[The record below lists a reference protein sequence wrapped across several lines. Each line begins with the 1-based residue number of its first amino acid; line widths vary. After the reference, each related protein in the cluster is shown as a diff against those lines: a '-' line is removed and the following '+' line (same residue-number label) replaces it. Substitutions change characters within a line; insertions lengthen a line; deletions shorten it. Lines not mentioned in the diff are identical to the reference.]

1 MDKINSLNWM
11 IGDKNVNNAKRMS
24 EYRVKVNMDAKIA
37 LYINARSE
45 EEAIASAEEI
55 MYNHLEY
62 SDVLRPSVPDGATW
76 LDIDEVHCAASSA
89 IEME

>member
-1 MDKINSLNWM
+1 M
-11 IGDKNVNNAKRMS
+11 NNAKRMS
-24 EYRVKVNMDAKIA
+24 EYRVKVNVDVKIA

-45 EEAIASAEEI
+45 EEAIAQAEEI

-62 SDVLRPSVPDGATW
+62 SDVLRPNVPDGATG
-76 LDIDEVHCAASSA
+76 LYIDEVHCNISSA

>member
-1 MDKINSLNWM
+1 MT
-11 IGDKNVNNAKRMS
+11 GDNNVNNAKKVS
-24 EYRVKVNMDAKIA
+24 EYRVAVNVDVKIA

-45 EEAIASAEEI
+45 QEAIASAEEL

-62 SDVLRPSVPDGATW
+62 RDVIRPSVPDGATG
-76 LDIDEVHCAASSA
+76 LDIDEVYCNISSA

>member
-1 MDKINSLNWM
+1 M
-11 IGDKNVNNAKRMS
+11 NNAKKIS
-24 EYRVKVNMDAKIA
+24 EYRVAVNMKFEIA

-62 SDVLRPSVPDGATW
+62 SDVLRPNIPDGATG
-76 LDIDEVHCAASSA
+76 LDIDEVYCNISSA
-89 IEME
+89 IEMDKI